1 MFDRVSNATLQLLSI
16 SLFRLR
22 FSTLAIDLLI
32 LRANLATSEVTSTFS
47 KSAKQTLE
55 KDVKYVQS

>member
-1 MFDRVSNATLQLLSI
+1 MFDRVLNATLRLLSI

-47 KSAKQTLE
+47 KSAKQTE